1 MSLDDAIKKAVGVNT
16 QKQLVT
22 GDVGDFIPV
31 EYAEEFIDLIREK
44 NYCRQ
49 IFRSINMPSQKFEI
63 PKITADASVY
73 YVSSEATAPAAQ
85 SKPTFAGTGTV
96 ELSAKKLMA
105 YVDIASE
112 VEEDSK
118 IAMLPLIKESF
129 AEGMAAAEEAAMI
142 QGNDAWAWTNA
153 EDSRRAF
160 DGIIHLGTV
169 TAVNAAAHGQDLI
182 KAIELARYG
191 LGKNGRNVRDLILL
205 VNTFTASLL
214 RRLTQV
220 LTIDKYGPKATIL
233 AGELGM
239 IMGIKIIESPYVPED
254 PTDKDTV
261 EDFATNGVATK
272 GLAVLMRRDAVLIG
286 DRRKVKFDQDKIV
299 EKDAVRVV
307 ISERLDF
314 VALRADAICNITELT
329 NSKG

>member
-1 MSLDDAIKKAVGVNT
+1 MALDDAIKKAIGV
-16 QKQLVT
+16 
-22 GDVGDFIPV
+22 DVEKGLESGQIGDFLPI

-44 NYCRQ
+44 NYCRGL
-49 IFRSINMPSQKFEI
+49 FRSINMPAQKFEI

-73 YVSSEATAPAAQ
+73 YVSSEVTAPAAQ

-118 IAMLPLIKESF
+118 VAMLPLIKESF
-129 AEGMAAAEEAAMI
+129 AEGMASAEEAAMI
-142 QGNDAWAWTNA
+142 QGNTAFVWTNA
-153 EDSRRAF
+153 EDPRKAF
-160 DGIIHLGTV
+160 DGVVFLAGKTV
-169 TAVNAAAHGQDLI
+169 VGDNGDLI
-182 KAIELARYG
+182 KTVESARYA
-191 LGKNGRNVRDLILL
+191 LGKHGRNVRDLILI
-205 VNTFTASLL
+205 VNPYTASLL
-214 RRLTQV
+214 RRLDQV
-220 LTIDKYGPKATIL
+220 LTIEKYGPKATIL
-233 AGELGM
+233 AGELGQ
-239 IMGIKIIESPYVPED
+239 IMGIKIIESPYIPED

-261 EDFATNGVATK
+261 EDFATNGLATK
-272 GLAVLMRRDAVLIG
+272 GVAILMRKDAVLIG

-314 VALRADAICNITELT
+314 VALRAEAICSITALT